1 MKAIVKRES
10 RELSPSEWMAIRNN
24 YQQVFVDL
32 GTGEGEYAFRQSQKM
47 EEILFIGID
56 SCQAM
61 MSDYAFK
68 AEKRAKK
75 QQLNNLLYVVANVE
89 ALPDELSKC
98 ADKITINLPWGS
110 LRDGIV
116 KGCPI
121 LLSNLKR
128 ISKCGTIIDIYVSYS
143 KEIDATEIESRDLPL
158 LTDTYVKET
167 LGPLYHE
174 SGIKIKKVKTLS
186 NKDLIKLDTKWA
198 KKLGYGKQRETFFI
212 SCVVV

>member
-1 MKAIVKRES
+1 MKAIFKKES
-10 RELSPSEWMAIRNN
+10 RELSPSEWIAIKKN
-24 YQQVFVDL
+24 YQRVYVDL

-61 MSDYAFK
+61 MNDYALK

-75 QQLNNLLYVVANVE
+75 QHLNNLLYVVANAE
-89 ALPDELSKC
+89 SLPEELTEC

-116 KGCPI
+116 KGCPV

-128 ISKCGTIIDIYVSYS
+128 ISKSDTIIEIFITYS
-143 KEIDATEIESRDLPL
+143 KDIEATEIENRDLPS
-158 LTDTYVKET
+158 LTNTYIKET
-167 LGPLYHE
+167 LGPLYRN
-174 SGIKIKKVKTLS
+174 SGIEIKKVKTLN
-186 NKDLIKLDTKWA
+186 NKELIQLDTKWA
-198 KKLGYGKQRETFFI
+198 KKLGYGKPREIFFI
-212 SCVVV
+212 SCVVK

>member
-32 GTGEGEYAFRQSQKM
+32 GTGEGEYAYRQSQKM

-56 SCQAM
+56 ACQAM
-61 MSDYAFK
+61 MNNYALK

-75 QQLNNLLYVVANVE
+75 QHLNNLLYVVANAE

-128 ISKCGTIIDIYVSYS
+128 ISKSGTIIDIYVSYS
-143 KEIDATEIESRDLPL
+143 IEIEATEIESRDLPL

-167 LGPLYHE
+167 LGPLYHK
-174 SGIKIKKVKTLS
+174 SGIKIKNVKTLS

>member
-75 QQLNNLLYVVANVE
+75 QQLNNLLYVVANAE

-116 KGCPI
+116 KGCPV
-121 LLSNLKR
+121 LFSNLKR

-143 KEIDATEIESRDLPL
+143 KEIEATEIESRDLPL

-174 SGIKIKKVKTLS
+174 SGIKIKNVKTLS